1 MEQRADRARGLGIGG
16 GTIMR
21 ARKACAGVLVVLSLT
36 TAVGC
41 TGERRSGAAPEKAP
55 PKVRHDEAPI
65 ASSLPQLGDV
75 ESVEWTYEPL
85 GVADPRVPGPTD
97 LELKGF
103 ARLTEADVRRLTKQY
118 AWTEAAE
125 PPPTPPPGAGAGTRW
140 QTSAAFEAAAVSGA
154 SAEDAEFRLDPAGR
168 VIVFR
173 LLNPS

>member
-1 MEQRADRARGLGIGG
+1 
-16 GTIMR
+16 MR
-21 ARKACAGVLVVLSLT
+21 ARKACAGVLVVLSLAT
-36 TAVGC
+36 VVGC
-41 TGERRSGAAPEKAP
+41 AQERRPEARPEKAP
-55 PKVRHDEAPI
+55 PKVRHDEGPI

-97 LELKGF
+97 RELRGF

-118 AWTEAAE
+118 AWTEGAE

-140 QTSAAFEAAAVSGA
+140 RTSTEFEAAAGSGA
-154 SAEDAEFRLDPAGR
+154 SAEAAEFRLDTAGR